1 MSNITSPQQAQP
13 QKTSKRHGLFK
24 KKQQIPVIPPEDAPV
39 VYDDQGES
47 SGSTTPH
54 IPIPYSDDSEPSS
67 LSHSYNETIHRNPS
81 PTKPPKTSRFHRKKK
96 ESMPNLALSG
106 GDDDM
111 DKTASYPKPTNGIT
125 STRKKSRKSVKNKN
139 PLPLTPIPNKS
150 QRKPGT
156 ISQILSFQDSTD
168 DSTVS
173 FYEPSIFA
181 ASSSSSSSSARS
193 VNGPRSSSLNN
204 SPAAGPVVIPGIKTP
219 PCMSL
224 ENEYADTGVFATENE
239 LAKSPI
245 SSFSEDEHR
254 KPMSVP
260 LEAAFDDYSSSDES
274 YSDESTPVLSFS
286 SSSGIA
292 VPRLSEGRLPLPG
305 AGGSESTLQISARG
319 YNSGDYVGLVHLLVV
334 DAMNIPRKDH
344 IKRSSSPFIVIR
356 YGDSVQNTS
365 IIRNSLAPVWME
377 TYNFLV
383 KETSKSYVFR
393 FDMYNWEHTKNRFIG
408 AGEISCNE
416 IWDDDEE
423 HNYII
428 PLFSKKGKDAGIIN
442 VKIKMRSKAEIN
454 QMFWLNVLKQLDN
467 TGSGTLDKFD
477 IAEIAELLDGSIL
490 SDEIDRLI
498 AEEAANPSQ
507 APAGLPSSSSSL
519 LMSSSSS
526 SSSSHPAQGRITHQS
541 FINWVTRSKENT
553 LKIVFE
559 EDLIWKLSVF
569 IEDENDASVVLK
581 DTEKFIGAPAISD
594 TNIQTIFSGKLKKLR
609 ILVKERLT
617 GQIIEEKISPMIKLS
632 MRVMYSNV
640 KGRKTISNKTIRR
653 LLGNLTNSQ
662 GKSYDHPKSAKQIPK
677 FIKYHKLDMSEYEG
691 SVEDFKNFNQ
701 FFYRKLKPGKRVI
714 DHPADPKI
722 AISPADCR
730 MSLFSTIDSATEIW
744 IKGKNFS
751 LENLLQDSALASEFS
766 GGSIVIARLAPQDY
780 HVTINCYFHFLIFH
794 VLFRSQLYHC
804 LYFVLYFILIAIVY
818 YFFVVLIYI
827 IVGMLYCISFFI
839 MYFLKLYCYLN
850 YFQYLSS
857 IVILSI
863 YIFLNSKY
871 NKQIKHHHTQRWL

>member
-1 MSNITSPQQAQP
+1 MQP
-13 QKTSKRHGLFK
+13 QKASKRHGLFK
-24 KKQQIPVIPPEDAPV
+24 KKQQILVIPPEDAPAT
-39 VYDDQGES
+39 YDDQGES
-47 SGSTTPH
+47 SGNTTPH
-54 IPIPYSDDSEPSS
+54 IMIPYDDDSATSS
-67 LSHSYNETIHRNPS
+67 LSHSYNETLYRNPS
-81 PTKPPKTSRFHRKKK
+81 PTKPSKTSRFHRKKK

-106 GDDDM
+106 DEDTE
-111 DKTASYPKPTNGIT
+111 KAVSYPKPTNGIT

-139 PLPLTPIPNKS
+139 PLPLTPVPNKS

-156 ISQILSFQDSTD
+156 ISQILSFQDPLD
-168 DSTVS
+168 EGGVS
-173 FYEPSIFA
+173 FSEPSIFA
-181 ASSSSSSSSARS
+181 TTAA
-193 VNGPRSSSLNN
+193 GPRSNSLTS
-204 SPAAGPVVIPGIKTP
+204 SPATGPVVIPGIKTP

-224 ENEYADTGVFATENE
+224 ENEYADTGVFAADPD
-239 LAKSPI
+239 LAKSPHA
-245 SSFSEDEHR
+245 SYFNDEEEQRR

-260 LEAAFDDYSSSDES
+260 LEAAFDDYSSSDDS
-274 YSDESTPVLSFS
+274 YSDESTPTLTFS
-286 SSSGIA
+286 SSSSSSSSLSSIGVP
-292 VPRLSEGRLPLPG
+292 VPRLPEGRLPMPG
-305 AGGSESTLQISARG
+305 GGESSLQISARG

-334 DAMNIPRKDH
+334 DGMNIPRKDH

-408 AGEISCNE
+408 AGEVSCNE

-454 QMFWLNVLKQLDN
+454 QMFWSNVLKQLDN

-498 AEEAANPSQ
+498 AEEAANSSKI
-507 APAGLPSSSSSL
+507 PA
-519 LMSSSSS
+519 SSSSS
-526 SSSSHPAQGRITHQS
+526 SSSVSPSSFSSSSSSSSVSAIHPAQGRITHQS
-541 FINWVTRSKENT
+541 FIDWVTRSKENT

-594 TNIQTIFSGKLKKLR
+594 ANIQTIFSGKLKKLR

-701 FFYRKLKPGKRVI
+701 FFYRKLKPGMRVI

-780 HVTINCYFHFLIFH
+780 HVIIN
-794 VLFRSQLYHC
+794 
-804 LYFVLYFILIAIVY
+804 LYFIIIIIIIIIILLYFFYYY
-818 YFFVVLIYI
+818 YFIIFCYIYLLID
-827 IVGMLYCISFFI
+827 
-839 MYFLKLYCYLN
+839 
-850 YFQYLSS
+850 
-857 IVILSI
+857 
-863 YIFLNSKY
+863 
-871 NKQIKHHHTQRWL
+871 